1 MSAHA
6 RSAARLARLNTRSGC
21 SRAER
26 PLTRYR
32 IALIEGDGIGPEV
45 TRAALS
51 ILEALEAE
59 FGLSLEIRPAP
70 AGDSCLQK
78 GGVAL
83 PEESISV
90 SRRSDSCLK
99 APVGESAADVVVR
112 LRRDFDL
119 YANIRPAKG
128 LPGVRSLAPGADL
141 VIVRENTEDLYK
153 GMEFDIDGGAVALR
167 LITRRASERIA
178 ERAFR
183 VAESRKKGRKVVAV
197 HKANVLKKSDGVFA
211 SACRKVWRGHPGV
224 NFGEMYVDSA
234 AMNLI
239 RDPESFDVI
248 VTTNLFGDI
257 LSDEAA
263 QLVGGLGLAPSANL
277 GDKFAL
283 FEPVHG
289 SAPDIANRGIA
300 NPVAMLLSVSMM
312 LDWFDESRRDHVCG
326 RAATTLRTAV
336 NAALERGICT
346 PDLGGKSKST
356 EVASF
361 VARQI
366 RNGREKGQESGRG

>member
-1 MSAHA
+1 
-6 RSAARLARLNTRSGC
+6 
-21 SRAER
+21 
-26 PLTRYR
+26 LTGYR
-32 IALIEGDGIGPEV
+32 IALIEGDGIGPEI

-51 ILEALEAE
+51 VLEAIEGE
-59 FGLSLEIRPAP
+59 FGLSLEIQPAP

-78 GGVAL
+78 TGVAL
-83 PEESISV
+83 PEESIRV
-90 SRRSDSCLK
+90 IRRSDSCLK

-153 GMEFDIDGGAVALR
+153 GMEFEIDGGAVALR

-183 VAESRKKGRKVVAV
+183 LADSRKKGRRVVAV
-197 HKANVLKKSDGVFA
+197 HKANVLRKSDGVFA
-211 SACRKVWRGHPGV
+211 GACRKVWKGHPGV
-224 NFGEMYVDSA
+224 NFSEMYVDAA
-234 AMNLI
+234 AMELI
-239 RDPESFDVI
+239 RSPESFDVI

-263 QLVGGLGLAPSANL
+263 QLVGGLGVAPSANL

-300 NPVAMLLSVSMM
+300 NPIAMLLSVSMM
-312 LDWFDESRRDHVCG
+312 LEWLEESRRDPVCG
-326 RAATTLRTAV
+326 RAAISLRSAV
-336 NAALERGICT
+336 NAALERRIST
-346 PDLGGKSKST
+346 PDLGGRHKSA
-356 EVASF
+356 EVAGF
-361 VARQI
+361 IARQI
-366 RNGREKGQESGRG
+366 HDGREKG

>member
-1 MSAHA
+1 M
-6 RSAARLARLNTRSGC
+6 
-21 SRAER
+21 
-26 PLTRYR
+26 TRYR

-51 ILEALEAE
+51 VLEALEDK
-59 FGLSLEIRPAP
+59 FGLSLEIQPAP
-70 AGDSCLQK
+70 AGDSCLQRN
-78 GGVAL
+78 GAAL
-83 PEESISV
+83 PEESIRV
-90 SRRSDSCLK
+90 IGRSDSCLK
-99 APVGESAADVVVR
+99 APVGESAAEVVVR

-153 GMEFDIDGGAVALR
+153 GLEFDIDGGAVALR

-183 VAESRKKGRKVVAV
+183 LAESRKRRRKVVAV
-197 HKANVLKKSDGVFA
+197 HKSNVLKKSDGVFA
-211 SACRKVWRGHPGV
+211 GACRKVWKGHPEV
-224 NFGEMYVDSA
+224 DFSEMYVDAA

-239 RDPESFDVI
+239 RSPESFDVI

-263 QLVGGLGLAPSANL
+263 QLVGGLGLAPSANI

-300 NPVAMLLSVSMM
+300 NPIAMLLSTAMM
-312 LDWFDESRRDHVCG
+312 LEWLEESRRDPLCG
-326 RAATTLRTAV
+326 RAAKSVRAAV
-336 NAALERGICT
+336 TGALERGIST
-346 PDLGGKSKST
+346 PDLGGKHKSA
-356 EVASF
+356 EVAAF
-361 VARQI
+361 VVRQI
-366 RNGREKGQESGRG
+366 HDGRRKEG

>member
-1 MSAHA
+1 MSGHEGN
-6 RSAARLARLNTRSGC
+6 RARLARLNTQIGC
-21 SRAER
+21 ADARAEW

-51 ILEALEAE
+51 VLEALEDK
-59 FGLSLEIRPAP
+59 FGLSLEIQPAP
-70 AGDSCLQK
+70 AGDSCLQRN
-78 GGVAL
+78 GAAL
-83 PEESISV
+83 PEESIRV
-90 SRRSDSCLK
+90 IGRSDSCLK
-99 APVGESAADVVVR
+99 APVGESAAEVVVR

-153 GMEFDIDGGAVALR
+153 GMEFEIDGGAVALR

-178 ERAFR
+178 ERAFGL
-183 VAESRKKGRKVVAV
+183 AESRKKGRRVVAV
-197 HKANVLKKSDGVFA
+197 HKSNVLRKSDGVFA

-224 NFGEMYVDSA
+224 NFSEMYVDAA
-234 AMNLI
+234 AMALI
-239 RDPESFDVI
+239 RSPESFDVI

-263 QLVGGLGLAPSANL
+263 QLVGGIGLAPSANL
-277 GDKFAL
+277 GAKFAL

-289 SAPDIANRGIA
+289 SAPDIAGRRVA
-300 NPVAMLLSVSMM
+300 NPTAMILAAAMM
-312 LDWFDESRRDHVCG
+312 MEWL
-326 RAATTLRTAV
+326 AT
-336 NAALERGICT
+336 
-346 PDLGGKSKST
+346 
-356 EVASF
+356 
-361 VARQI
+361 
-366 RNGREKGQESGRG
+366 EKGNNGCSRPDPRV

>member
-1 MSAHA
+1 
-6 RSAARLARLNTRSGC
+6 
-21 SRAER
+21 
-26 PLTRYR
+26 LTRYR

-51 ILEALEAE
+51 TLESLEDE
-59 FGLSLEIRPAP
+59 FGLAVEIRPAP
-70 AGDSCLQK
+70 AGDACLRK
-78 GGVAL
+78 TGVAL
-83 PEESISV
+83 PEESIGV
-90 SRRSDSCLK
+90 IRRSDCCLK

-128 LPGVRSLAPGADL
+128 LPGVKSLAPGADL
-141 VIVRENTEDLYK
+141 VIVRENTEDLYR
-153 GMEFDIDGGAVALR
+153 GMEFEIDGGAVALR

-183 VAESRKKGRKVVAV
+183 LAESRKKRQGSKVVAV
-197 HKANVLKKSDGVFA
+197 HKSNVLRKSDGVFS
-211 SACRKVWRGHPGV
+211 SACRKVWRGHPAV
-224 NFGEMYVDSA
+224 NFSEMYVDAA

-239 RDPESFDVI
+239 RSPESFDVI

-263 QLVGGLGLAPSANL
+263 QLVGGLGVAPSANL
-277 GDKFAL
+277 GDNFAL

-289 SAPDIANRGIA
+289 SAPDITNRGIA

-312 LDWFDESRRDHVCG
+312 LEWFEESRRDPVCG
-326 RAATTLRTAV
+326 RAASSLRTAV
-336 NAALERGICT
+336 NGALERGVCT
-346 PDLGGKSKST
+346 PDLGGKSKSA
-356 EVASF
+356 EVTAF
-361 VARQI
+361 VVRQI
-366 RNGREKGQESGRG
+366 QDARRRK

>member
-1 MSAHA
+1 M
-6 RSAARLARLNTRSGC
+6 
-21 SRAER
+21 
-26 PLTRYR
+26 TRYR

-59 FGLSLEIRPAP
+59 FGLSLEIRPAL

-90 SRRSDSCLK
+90 IRRSDSCLK

-153 GMEFDIDGGAVALR
+153 GMEFEIDGGAVALR

-178 ERAFR
+178 ERAFGL
-183 VAESRKKGRKVVAV
+183 AESRKKGRKVVAV
-197 HKANVLKKSDGVFA
+197 HKANVLRKSDGVFA

-224 NFGEMYVDSA
+224 NFSEMYVDAA
-234 AMNLI
+234 AMALI
-239 RDPESFDVI
+239 RSPESFDVI

-263 QLVGGLGLAPSANL
+263 QLVGGIGLAPSANL

-300 NPVAMLLSVSMM
+300 NPIAMLLSVSMM
-312 LDWFDESRRDHVCG
+312 LEWLGESRRDPVCG
-326 RAATTLRTAV
+326 KAASSLRTAV
-336 NAALERGICT
+336 NAALERGVST
-346 PDLGGKSKST
+346 PDLGGKNKSA
-356 EVASF
+356 EVAGF
-361 VARQI
+361 IARQI
-366 RNGREKGQESGRG
+366 HDGRKKG

>member
-1 MSAHA
+1 M
-6 RSAARLARLNTRSGC
+6 
-21 SRAER
+21 
-26 PLTRYR
+26 
-32 IALIEGDGIGPEV
+32 
-45 TRAALS
+45 
-51 ILEALEAE
+51 
-59 FGLSLEIRPAP
+59 
-70 AGDSCLQK
+70 
-78 GGVAL
+78 
-83 PEESISV
+83 
-90 SRRSDSCLK
+90 
-99 APVGESAADVVVR
+99 
-112 LRRDFDL
+112 
-119 YANIRPAKG
+119 
-128 LPGVRSLAPGADL
+128 
-141 VIVRENTEDLYK
+141 
-153 GMEFDIDGGAVALR
+153 
-167 LITRRASERIA
+167 
-178 ERAFR
+178 
-183 VAESRKKGRKVVAV
+183 
-197 HKANVLKKSDGVFA
+197 LKKSDGVFA